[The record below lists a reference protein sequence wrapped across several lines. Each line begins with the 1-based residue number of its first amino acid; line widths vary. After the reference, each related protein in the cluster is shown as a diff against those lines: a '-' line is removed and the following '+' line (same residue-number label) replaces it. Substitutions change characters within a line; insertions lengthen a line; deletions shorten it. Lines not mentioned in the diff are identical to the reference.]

1 MDLKLLK
8 YTAFFILWVSIFQ
21 ISTTLLLC
29 MKFEMIQSHYFIIK
43 FGIQWKNFS
52 LLKLTEAPVLY
63 VLYTINTSPTRVKT
77 YQWATVDIGRNKTV
91 VNCFQM
97 VRLIRPIKRC
107 KALICLLAFRHI
119 YVYIHIYIYVCV
131 HKFQNTNFH
140 QCKFL
145 KRWLIWKFSYVAL
158 QCMPW
163 HHWLIFFDKI
173 PWNLLHFTSIAL

>member
-1 MDLKLLK
+1 
-8 YTAFFILWVSIFQ
+8 
-21 ISTTLLLC
+21 
-29 MKFEMIQSHYFIIK
+29 MIQSHYFIIK
-43 FGIQWKNFS
+43 FGSQWKNIS

-97 VRLIRPIKRC
+97 VRLIMLIKRC

-119 YVYIHIYIYVCV
+119 YVYICVCV
-131 HKFQNTNFH
+131 CVYKFQNPNYH

-145 KRWLIWKFSYVAL
+145 KRWFIWKLKIFICCPPMHAL
-158 QCMPW
+158 IS
-163 HHWLIFFDKI
+163 LTDFFGQNPLKFTTFY
-173 PWNLLHFTSIAL
+173 LHSIITEAADCDLGFRFIVCNCNINSIRSCV